1 MATSTAR
8 WPTGLQEPDIAVLRA
23 VVDAAPSRVSL
34 VTLDH
39 RYLYANPEF
48 LRFVGMP
55 LEELLG
61 KNARDVLGPEVYV
74 AFEDTASRITPTTS
88 PVWDGW
94 ITFSGGRKRYL
105 EVTMAPYA
113 PRGEVIEAIFV
124 FARDLSDLKLREHEL
139 SESLARLQG
148 AQSLHQ
154 QMISSA
160 LDCVI
165 LTDDQGIVIEFN
177 PAAEATFGI
186 TREQAIGRSIVNLV
200 AIPSVRRADKSDL
213 EIFRWIVH
221 PSIMGQRIRREAVN
235 GAGEI
240 IPVEFAIT
248 TVTVDGRQLYM
259 GHLRDLREDVRR
271 EEEIAASEVKRREIE
286 QVNTEIIRSALDA
299 FVLANDKGVVLD
311 FNPAAEA
318 MLGFSREHAVGRS
331 MTELF
336 IPHEHRANHE
346 SGMKRYLDTGR
357 KKVIGRRL
365 QLEALSAHG
374 DRIPVETTINE
385 VILSDRRLFTA
396 HMRDLR
402 EARRNQAEIESQRTR
417 IHHIEKL
424 SAMGSLLA
432 GVAHELNNPLAILV
446 AQATLLKE
454 KAATDDVRQRAT
466 RIHAAADRAG
476 RIVKSF
482 LAMARQKPPA
492 REMVNINRL
501 VDETLEMVG
510 YGLRSAGIEVVR
522 DLDSSVQDIRIDAD
536 MFRQV
541 IANIV
546 LNAQQAL
553 LSHTHP
559 RRLIIRTHGQ
569 VDRQVLEIEDN
580 GPGVAPDQAAR
591 IFEPFFTTKPA
602 GVGTGIGLAICKDV
616 VQAHG
621 GKLELARFE
630 GGALFRVT
638 LPHSPDGDTMPGA
651 APAALDGGE
660 RILVIDDERDVAE
673 SLAEIL
679 ESFGHQTVIT
689 DSAREG
695 LVLATRERFDR
706 LFVDLRMPEMG
717 GHEVLQHLAEV
728 APHLATRAIVMT
740 GDTVRGPLELP
751 VETPVLEKPFSID
764 EVRAIMAGGED
775 GLLTHNHRSGDG

>member
-1 MATSTAR
+1 MATAIPR
-8 WPTGLQEPDIAVLRA
+8 WPTGLKEPDIGVLRA
-23 VVDAAPSRVSL
+23 VVDASPSRVSL

-48 LRFVGMP
+48 LRFVGLP
-55 LEELLG
+55 LEDLLG
-61 KNARDVLGPEVYV
+61 RSARDVLGPEVYE
-74 AFEDTASRITPTTS
+74 AFAATARRITPTTS
-88 PVWDGW
+88 PSWEGW
-94 ITFSGGRKRYL
+94 ITFSGGRERYL

-113 PRGEVIEAIFV
+113 PRGETIEAIFV
-124 FARDLSDLKLREHEL
+124 FARDLSDLKLRELEL
-139 SESLARLQG
+139 SDSLARLQS
-148 AQSLHQ
+148 AQSLHR

-160 LDCVI
+160 LDCII
-165 LTDDQGIVIEFN
+165 LTDDQGIVVEFN

-186 TREQAIGRSIVNLV
+186 TRDQAVGRSIVNLV
-200 AIPSVRRADKSDL
+200 AIPSVRRADKTDL

-221 PSIMGQRIRREAVN
+221 PSIIGQRIRREAVN
-235 GAGEI
+235 GEGKI

-248 TVTVDGRQLYM
+248 TVMVDGRQLYM
-259 GHLRDLREDVRR
+259 GHLRDLRDELRR
-271 EEEIAASEVKRREIE
+271 QEELAASETKRHEIE
-286 QVNTEIIRSALDA
+286 QVSTEIIRSALDA
-299 FVLANDKGVVLD
+299 FVLANDEGVVLD

-318 MLGFSREHAVGRS
+318 MLGFSRENAVGRP
-331 MTELF
+331 MTKLF
-336 IPHEHRANHE
+336 IPDEHKAAHEA
-346 SGMKRYLDTGR
+346 GMKRYLETGR
-357 KKVIGRRL
+357 RKAIGRRL
-365 QLEALSAHG
+365 QLEAMSASG
-374 DRIPVETTINE
+374 ERIPVETTINE
-385 VILSDRRLFTA
+385 VRLSDRRLFTA
-396 HMRDLR
+396 HLRDLR
-402 EARRNQAEIESQRTR
+402 ETRRSQAEIESQRTR

-454 KAATDDVRQRAT
+454 KAATDDVRQRAV
-466 RIHAAADRAG
+466 RIHAAAERAG

-492 REMVNINRL
+492 RELVNMNRL

-510 YGLRSAGIEVVR
+510 YGLRSAGIDVTR
-522 DLDSSVQDIRIDAD
+522 ALDSEMPDIRIDAD

-553 LSHTHP
+553 LSHPHP
-559 RRLIIRTHGQ
+559 RRLTIRTNGQ
-569 VDRQVLEIEDN
+569 IDRQILEIEDN
-580 GPGVAPDQAAR
+580 GPGVPQEQAAR

-638 LPHSPDGDTMPGA
+638 LPNSADGDTMPGA
-651 APAALDGGE
+651 APPADGSGE

-679 ESFGHQTVIT
+679 ESLGHRTVIT
-689 DSAREG
+689 ESARDG
-695 LVLATRERFDR
+695 VARASKERFDR

-717 GHEVLQHLAEV
+717 GQEVLQHLAV
-728 APHLATRAIVMT
+728 AAPALAARAVVMT
-740 GDTVRGPLELP
+740 GDTVRGPMELP
-751 VETPVLEKPFSID
+751 SETPVLEKPFSVD
-764 EVRAIMAGGED
+764 DVRAIMLGGESD
-775 GLLTHNHRSGDG
+775 LLSRNPRSGDG